1 MGWRS
6 GIRDPESGKNL
17 SRMQRSKRHRTLDP
31 QHWHVFRF
39 GFENWVQPKLV
50 NENLNKIGISKNLGT
65 GTTSLIV
72 RNGTVCDG
80 FLLVGWRKKLSVAGG
95 AAPGERAGP
104 MYGAAVPPPASSTMH
119 PPVDYSM
126 ATVSLPIPPYDY
138 GSVVN
143 GPTTEMF
150 MMGHQGRFCFII
162 EFTI

>member
-1 MGWRS
+1 MS
-6 GIRDPESGKNL
+6 EEK
-17 SRMQRSKRHRTLDP
+17 
-31 QHWHVFRF
+31 
-39 GFENWVQPKLV
+39 
-50 NENLNKIGISKNLGT
+50 KI
-65 GTTSLIV
+65 
-72 RNGTVCDG
+72 
-80 FLLVGWRKKLSVAGG
+80 VAGG

-150 MMGHQGRFCFII
+150 MMGHQGRFCFLI
-162 EFTI
+162 EFIIRPKGITDAGPLLLGKSFRK